1 MLKIELLTGRTHQ
14 IRAHLA
20 SIGLPIVGDSKYG
33 NFLKN
38 KGKHQKLISYKI
50 KFKFKN
56 STGILNYLN
65 GQEFEISSPEL
76 SQFFLK

>member
-38 KGKHQKLISYKI
+38 KKKHQKLISYKI
-50 KFKFKN
+50 EFEFKD

-65 GQEFEISSPEL
+65 GQKFEISSSEL
-76 SQFFLK
+76 SQFLLK